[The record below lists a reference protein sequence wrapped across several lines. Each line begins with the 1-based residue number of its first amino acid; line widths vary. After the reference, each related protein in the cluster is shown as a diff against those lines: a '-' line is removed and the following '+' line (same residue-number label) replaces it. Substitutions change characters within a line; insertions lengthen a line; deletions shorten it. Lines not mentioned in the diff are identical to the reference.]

1 LAAGVGKIVSKL
13 TGAASQPAAA
23 PTGAYGVWPTDKDG
37 KPLGYAKDATPNPAA
52 PDAVDIYF
60 GSLPGRIPPQ
70 DQNDLQAS
78 VSDVL
83 TVVKKLYLPDNAK
96 PLPPFRFFYTRL
108 FLIAQLGL
116 EGNAAPAIAKAGLDR
131 LTQELIDAEGG
142 RVKNQHLARLGVRAA
157 SLAAL
162 FTAVYLVLCLPGWKA
177 MLAAIYV
184 DAQVA
189 RSFMMLWVGCFAGVW
204 VSYAIR
210 TTTFTLR
217 DLVITDADRL
227 QPFVRLVFAGILT
240 AALGLVLALDWGD
253 LKLGRIS
260 LGGFVENPTEGL
272 LFGLF
277 CGVSELLLPNMVG
290 QRATEVLSKLR
301 SP

>member
-1 LAAGVGKIVSKL
+1 MAAGLRGIISKV
-13 TGAASQPAAA
+13 TRSPPQAA
-23 PTGAYGVWPTDKDG
+23 PAGAYRVWPTDKNG
-37 KPLGYAKDATPNPAA
+37 TPIGYAADATPDPAS

-60 GSLPGRIPPQ
+60 GSLPGRSPPQ
-70 DQNDLQAS
+70 DQSDLQAG
-78 VSDVL
+78 VSEVL
-83 TVVKKLYLPDNAK
+83 TVVKKLYLPDDAQ

-157 SLAAL
+157 SLGAL
-162 FTAVYLVLCLPGWKA
+162 FTALYLLLCLP
-177 MLAAIYV
+177 AAQPLLTAIDV
-184 DAQVA
+184 EPQIA

-260 LGGFVENPTEGL
+260 LGGFVDNPNDPGGATTGIHRS
-272 LFGLF
+272 FTA
-277 CGVSELLLPNMVG
+277 
-290 QRATEVLSKLR
+290 RAV
-301 SP
+301 PWIHD